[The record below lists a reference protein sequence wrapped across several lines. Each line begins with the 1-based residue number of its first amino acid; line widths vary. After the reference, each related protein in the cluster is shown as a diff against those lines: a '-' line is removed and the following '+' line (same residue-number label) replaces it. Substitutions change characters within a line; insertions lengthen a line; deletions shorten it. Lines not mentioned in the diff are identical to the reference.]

1 MTIADIMRKNHLG
14 CPELDAALKR
24 SMDTAFAEELRAAM
38 VLQAQLNDFLCSGA
52 MLRDLS
58 LVQDYDPHR
67 FDMPWR
73 PPAPRRIR

>member
-14 CPELDAALKR
+14 CPELDALFAAK
-24 SMDTAFAEELRAAM
+24 MDAIRAEEHRAAM
-38 VLQAQLNDFLCSGA
+38 VTEAKLLDFLCSGA

-67 FDMPWR
+67 FDEPWR
-73 PPAPRRIR
+73 PQAPLRIR